1 MDYLVSEE
9 EAANDME
16 FCPFPKSTDEDHL
29 VERSNVSQLTLP
41 SPSRAPVVEPQATQK
56 SFNSRLAQR
65 QAQRNFRQRQKE
77 QRMREQARI
86 EEQSRELEKEQHTRK
101 GLEEQV
107 QQLKAEIVQL
117 NFSAERWKENSTVLQ
132 GSVKAL
138 QKSLDLLHRGSTALC
153 HDANQPRARSKTPL
167 SPSSS
172 QPSPGNHVPPRNLSH
187 LPKFLGKAKLRP
199 MISPISPM
207 LVTQKG
213 ARLPLAPPR
222 P

>member
-117 NFSAERWKENSTVLQ
+117 NFSAERWKENSTSLLQ
-132 GSVKAL
+132 SAQSRESCPSPQLVPSSKV
-138 QKSLDLLHRGSTALC
+138 SRE
-153 HDANQPRARSKTPL
+153 SKTAADDIAHFTHARDPKGGTSPPRS
-167 SPSSS
+167 SPSLIRFQSA
-172 QPSPGNHVPPRNLSH
+172 PRQE
-187 LPKFLGKAKLRP
+187 R
-199 MISPISPM
+199 
-207 LVTQKG
+207 
-213 ARLPLAPPR
+213 
-222 P
+222 